1 MANFLSMYKS
11 LNRDN
16 LHILKTVYT
25 EDVRFIDPA
34 HEINGLEHLTNYFSA
49 LYQNLDSIDFSFH
62 HSSMIKNKGYVQWDM
77 NFSHGKLAGGR
88 TISVPGVT
96 FLQFNDDNKVF
107 YHRDYFDLGAML
119 YEHIPLLGR
128 LVISIKKRLGK

>member
-62 HSSMIKNKGYVQWDM
+62 HSSMIKTK
-77 NFSHGKLAGGR
+77 
-88 TISVPGVT
+88 
-96 FLQFNDDNKVF
+96 
-107 YHRDYFDLGAML
+107 AMSS
-119 YEHIPLLGR
+119 GT
-128 LVISIKKRLGK
+128 